1 MSESNKRNDL
11 KLSEMEIRL
20 LAMLT
25 SLDLDGFMDQVA
37 ANFGHIKSLAGTA
50 IAKAVIMAGEGVI
63 PDCDGELKAELKAM
77 LVLSYRCSAME
88 QMINSIKND
97 PTIMAATMQH
107 DDAQIAQVLARCVE
121 ANTELSR
128 ALKAGE
134 PIPSVDEM
142 IDRTGR
148 QP

>member
-20 LAMLT
+20 LATLV

-50 IAKAVIMAGEGVI
+50 IAKVVIMAGEGVI
-63 PDCDGELKAELKAM
+63 PDCDGELKAM

-97 PTIMAATMQH
+97 PTLMAATMQH

-121 ANTELSR
+121 ANVELIR

-134 PIPSVDEM
+134 VIPSVDEM